1 MTPIPPRDNTLVHSM
16 TAAVILGTTVGA
28 MVIAGLAALILRI
41 SLARLSASLR
51 NSLNEVQAQMTVM
64 VQTMVSVYTTS
75 VSCLRWARLAEK
87 LS

>member
-51 NSLNEVQAQMTVM
+51 NSLN
-64 VQTMVSVYTTS
+64 
-75 VSCLRWARLAEK
+75 
-87 LS
+87 